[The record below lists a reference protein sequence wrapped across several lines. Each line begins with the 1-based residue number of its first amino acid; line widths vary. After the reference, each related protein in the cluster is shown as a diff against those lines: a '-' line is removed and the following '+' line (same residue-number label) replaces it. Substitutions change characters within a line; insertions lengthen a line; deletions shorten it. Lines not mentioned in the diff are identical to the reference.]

1 MWARTKLLYLSH
13 RNEGVLH
20 LIWAQSSRV
29 ARSFLCAVIFFLVG
43 FWGVVSFS
51 GLPVP
56 VVMTETG
63 APGQFHLEAY
73 GMGDVLPGDLG
84 DARFNRYILENYYLK
99 LTGRA
104 QSFLHAPFFYPWLN
118 TINFSDTHWG
128 SGIFY
133 AGFRA
138 LGSSPETAF
147 SAWFALGYILNYFC
161 AYFALRFLGLESL
174 GAAAGA
180 FLFSFCMPMSAQE
193 GRAQLVHRYYVPL
206 AVCSFHR
213 FLKTRH
219 PVLITLTML
228 LVSLQLLTTFYMG
241 VFLVYLLTAYAV
253 VSIYLEKSPKNRAF
267 GSRLTSALL
276 PYKPA
281 SIPAGVISVLLLVGA
296 IAGALLFALPYMEVR
311 SLYGFGHR
319 WTEIQSMLPRI
330 ESYFLADRSL
340 IWSSRSAVFA
350 DVPMRHEQQMF
361 LGLVPLAA
369 IACALLYPPFL
380 KSHPI
385 ARRMLYA
392 VAIVLSVTLSL
403 SGASLYWAMTLLPGI
418 SAIRGVAR
426 IILVLVFP
434 VAIIMGQVIDAI
446 WARHSERFNW
456 KVLALVGCLVLVAEN
471 TLIIRDVT
479 TREAWHSRILNL
491 EQRVGSRLSADSVL
505 VVASSPKEPYWMTEL
520 DAMLLAQQKGI
531 ATLNGFSGNFPPGWK
546 PMQSCQDVAD
556 VISAGQTFRDRH
568 GSPGFSIDV
577 SKLVLVGFD
586 DCAPILSNNV
596 PAGT

>member
-1 MWARTKLLYLSH
+1 MKLLYLSSA
-13 RNEGVLH
+13 NESVLH
-20 LIWAQSSRV
+20 VVWAQSSRL
-29 ARSFLCAVIFFLVG
+29 ARSSVCAVTFFLIG
-43 FWGVVSFS
+43 LFGVVSFS

-63 APGQFHLEAY
+63 APGQFHLESY
-73 GMGDVLPGDLG
+73 GLGDVLPGDLG
-84 DARFNRYILENYYLK
+84 DARFNRYVLEHYYLR

-118 TINFSDTHWG
+118 TITFSDTHWG

-138 LGSSPETAF
+138 LGLRPETAF
-147 SAWFALGYILNYFC
+147 TAWFALGYVLNYFC
-161 AYFALRFLGLESL
+161 AYFALRCLGLESL

-180 FLFSFCMPMSAQE
+180 FLFSFCIPMSAQE

-206 AVCSFHR
+206 AVWSFHR
-213 FLKTRH
+213 FLQTRRC
-219 PVLITLTML
+219 LLMALTML
-228 LVSLQLLTTFYMG
+228 LVALQLLTTFYIG
-241 VFLVYLLTAYAV
+241 IFLVYLLAAYAV
-253 VSIYLEKSPKNRAF
+253 ASIYLEKGPEDRPF
-267 GSRLTSALL
+267 GSRLMSAFL
-276 PYKPA
+276 PRKPA
-281 SIPAGVISVLLLVGA
+281 SMPEGAISVLLLVSA
-296 IAGALLFALPYMEVR
+296 IAGTLLFAIPYIEVR
-311 SLYGFGHR
+311 SLYGFGHP
-319 WTEIQSMLPRI
+319 WTVIKSMLPRL

-340 IWSSRSAVFA
+340 IWSSRSPVFA
-350 DVPMRHEQQMF
+350 DLPMRHEQQMF

-369 IACALLYPPFL
+369 LACALLYRPFL
-380 KSHPI
+380 RSNPI
-385 ARRMLYA
+385 SRRMLYA
-392 VAIVLSVTLSL
+392 VAIVLLVTLSFN
-403 SGASLYWAMTLLPGI
+403 GTSLYWAMTLLPGI

-426 IILVLVFP
+426 IILVLALP

-456 KVLALVGCLVLVAEN
+456 KALALAGCLVLVAEN
-471 TLIIRDVT
+471 TFIIRDVT
-479 TREAWHSRILNL
+479 TREAWYSRITNL

-505 VVASSPKEPYWMTEL
+505 VVASSPNEPYWVTEL

-546 PMQSCQDVAD
+546 PMRSCQDVAD
-556 VISAGQTFRDRH
+556 VINAGQTFRDRH

-596 PAGT
+596 TAGN